1 MHVAEMHLAIIIRTT
16 KAGPATT
23 LALVW
28 EVSMGAATGTGGP
41 GERFRH
47 FWTIASLLKG

>member
-1 MHVAEMHLAIIIRTT
+1 MRVAEVHLAIIVRTT
-16 KAGPATT
+16 KAGPATI

-28 EVSMGAATGTGGP
+28 EVSMGAATGSGGP

-47 FWTIASLLKG
+47 FWTIASLSKG